1 MMTYT
6 ERARALRPYI
16 VKASA
21 SLTDADALKAMELYR
36 RWEPGLAVKA
46 GDRLV
51 YSVNGTDRLF
61 RVNEGQAHTTQE
73 GWEPDKTPAM
83 FTVIDEEHAPVARL
97 GHGFA
102 HGVESR
108 EALQEAAH
116 VIGVVFSDL
125 CITEFGSKQ
134 GGKPPIKLGPA
145 FAGRHEFLHFSS
157 VDDNRE
163 P

>member
-1 MMTYT
+1 MIGRLFVFIADIDAEAIEACLHLGHGGLHQLLAFAPVEGFVGQGTLPGSAQ
-6 ERARALRPYI
+6 EQACKVGGQGRLALG
-16 VKASA
+16 AHQQ
-21 SLTDADALKAMELYR
+21 
-36 RWEPGLAVKA
+36 A
-46 GDRLV
+46 GDGV
-51 YSVNGTDRLF
+51 V
-61 RVNEGQAHTTQE
+61 E
-73 GWEPDKTPAM
+73 
-83 FTVIDEEHAPVARL
+83 L

-134 GGKPPIKLGPA
+134 GGKPPVKLGPA